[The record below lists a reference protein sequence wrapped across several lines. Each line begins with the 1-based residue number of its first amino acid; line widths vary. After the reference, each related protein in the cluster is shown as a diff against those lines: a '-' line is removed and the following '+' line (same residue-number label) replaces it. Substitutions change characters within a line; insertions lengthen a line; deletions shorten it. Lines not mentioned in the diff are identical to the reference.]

1 MKTTFVLHVV
11 QHTTQRFEQTCSTH
25 LLQGGHSNFHNVPLV
40 WEDLLPAPIDLVRG
54 RGISNT
60 AEDDDGFLKPT
71 FGCLE
76 KSKQIQAGQN
86 PVGRNSTQ
94 FRNLNLKDLIQI

>member
-40 WEDLLPAPIDLVRG
+40 WDLFEG
-54 RGISNT
+54 RGINFPELK
-60 AEDDDGFLKPT
+60 AEQT
-71 FGCLE
+71 VN
-76 KSKQIQAGQN
+76 AGKKIYFNQH
-86 PVGRNSTQ
+86 
-94 FRNLNLKDLIQI
+94 

>member
-40 WEDLLPAPIDLVRG
+40 WEDLIPAPIDLVEG
-54 RGISNT
+54 RGINFPELK
-60 AEDDDGFLKPT
+60 AEQTVNAGSS
-71 FGCLE
+71 E
-76 KSKQIQAGQN
+76 KIYFNQH
-86 PVGRNSTQ
+86 
-94 FRNLNLKDLIQI
+94 